1 MGAVLSATPA
11 GRVVPRNMDRKRIL
25 ITGGILAVFAV
36 LVYLQFRHWRSFD
49 WATFWDETEQI
60 RPWHIVH
67 AIGLIYIAYVFRAIR
82 WKIFLRPVRPQASW
96 LQLVPPTLIG
106 FTGLALLGRPGEFIR
121 PYLIARRQNL
131 PVSSQV
137 AVWAVERIFDIGAFA
152 VLMAVGIFLP
162 SSRRSL
168 PHPEYFSRFRD
179 GGFLFFG
186 MVIALALGAVVV
198 SRKGEAVASWV
209 EHRFSHWGAR
219 LSHRIAQKIREFG
232 QGLNT
237 IHGPVSLFLLIV
249 VSIGMWWIIAVAY
262 HEVTIAYHQTAHV
275 FGEDPLDIRLVQVL
289 LLMGSSM
296 LGSVLQLPGVGGG
309 SQLAT
314 IAALEHIFD
323 VPKELAASCGIML
336 WLTTFVAVIPAGLL
350 LAHHERLSLRKL
362 SQESHQEGASEAV
375 ASSPPAG

>member
-1 MGAVLSATPA
+1 
-11 GRVVPRNMDRKRIL
+11 MDRKRVL
-25 ITGGILAVFAV
+25 ITGGILAVLGV

-49 WATFWDETEQI
+49 WATFWAETEQI

-67 AIGLIYIAYVFRAIR
+67 AIGLIYVAYVFRAIR
-82 WKIFLRPVRPQASW
+82 WKLFLRPVRPQASW
-96 LQLVPPTLIG
+96 LELLPPTLIG
-106 FTGLALLGRPGEFIR
+106 FAGLALLGRPGEFIR
-121 PYLIARRQNL
+121 PYLIARRQRL

-162 SSRRSL
+162 SSRRTL
-168 PHPEYFSRFRD
+168 PHPEYYSRFRD

-186 MVIALALGAVVV
+186 LVIALTLGAALV
-198 SRKGEAVASWV
+198 SRKGDGLADWV
-209 EHRFSHWGAR
+209 QHRFSHWSSG
-219 LSHRIAQKIREFG
+219 LSHRIALKIREFG

-237 IHGPVSLFLLIV
+237 IHGPVSLALLII
-249 VSIGMWWIIAVAY
+249 VSIGMWWVIAVAY
-262 HEVTIAYHQTAHV
+262 HEVTIAYHQTAHL

-336 WLTTFVAVIPAGLL
+336 WLVTFVAVVPLGLL
-350 LAHHERLSLRKL
+350 LAHRERLSLRKL
-362 SQESHQEGASEAV
+362 SQESHQEEAKEEAAV
-375 ASSPPAG
+375 SPPAG

>member
-1 MGAVLSATPA
+1 
-11 GRVVPRNMDRKRIL
+11 MDRKRVL
-25 ITGGILAVFAV
+25 ITGGILTIFGL
-36 LVYLQFRHWRSFD
+36 LVYFQFRHWRSFD
-49 WATFWDETEQI
+49 WTTFWAETEQI
-60 RPWHIVH
+60 RPWHIAH
-67 AIGLIYIAYVFRAIR
+67 AVGLIYVAYVFRAIR

-96 LQLVPPTLIG
+96 LELVPPTLIG

-121 PYLIARRQNL
+121 PYLIARRQKL

-162 SSRRSL
+162 SSRKTL
-168 PHPEYFSRFRD
+168 PHPEYYTRFRN

-186 MVIALALGAVVV
+186 LVVALTLGAVLV
-198 SRKGEAVASWV
+198 SRKGDAVADWV
-209 EHRFSHWGAR
+209 QRRFSHLGAR
-219 LSHRIAQKIREFG
+219 LGHRIALKIREFG

-237 IHGPVSLFLLIV
+237 IHGPVSLALLIV

-262 HEVTIAYHQTAHV
+262 HEVTLAYHQTAHL

-336 WLTTFVAVIPAGLL
+336 WLVTFVAVIPLGLL

-362 SQESHQEGASEAV
+362 SQESHQEEADAAVPV
-375 ASSPPAG
+375 APPAVRTDGHASAQVRDLAE

>member
-1 MGAVLSATPA
+1 
-11 GRVVPRNMDRKRIL
+11 
-25 ITGGILAVFAV
+25 
-36 LVYLQFRHWRSFD
+36 
-49 WATFWDETEQI
+49 
-60 RPWHIVH
+60 
-67 AIGLIYIAYVFRAIR
+67 
-82 WKIFLRPVRPQASW
+82 
-96 LQLVPPTLIG
+96 
-106 FTGLALLGRPGEFIR
+106 
-121 PYLIARRQNL
+121 
-131 PVSSQV
+131 
-137 AVWAVERIFDIGAFA
+137 
-152 VLMAVGIFLP
+152 
-162 SSRRSL
+162 
-168 PHPEYFSRFRD
+168 
-179 GGFLFFG
+179 

-198 SRKGEAVASWV
+198 SRKGNAVADWV
-209 EHRFSHWGAR
+209 EHRFSHWGSK

-237 IHGPVSLFLLIV
+237 INGPVSLILLIV

-362 SQESHQEGASEAV
+362 SEESHREEASE
-375 ASSPPAG
+375 SFSTSPPSG